1 MTNEL
6 INLRGRS
13 ALVTGS
19 TSGIGLAIAH
29 KLAACGCNVGI
40 NGFGDPQEIQ
50 RLLSNIQERLEVEV
64 VYCAADLRNPDS
76 IYEGIEFVADKFG
89 DIDIL
94 VNNAGIQHVAPV
106 ENFPDEKWEEVLA
119 VNLSAVFHTSKAVI
133 PGMIEN
139 GWGRIVNIAS
149 VHGLVGSENKSA
161 YVAAKHGVVGFTK
174 VVALENARNG
184 LTCNAVCPGYIDTE
198 LIREQIRNTA
208 DKQGISIE
216 SVAAEML
223 SDKHPSG
230 RFVGAAEVASLV
242 AYLCSDVAAGIT
254 GSAISIDGG
263 WSAQ

>member
-1 MTNEL
+1 MTDEPT
-6 INLRGRS
+6 NLRGRS

-19 TSGIGLAIAH
+19 TSGIGLAVAH
-29 KLAACGCNVGI
+29 KLAACGCSIGI
-40 NGFGDPQEIQ
+40 NGFGAPQEIR
-50 RLLSNIQERLEVEV
+50 RLLSNIQERFEVEV
-64 VYCAADLRNPDS
+64 VYCAADLRDPDS
-76 IYEGIEFVADKFG
+76 IHEGIESVADKFEH
-89 DIDIL
+89 IDIL
-94 VNNAGIQHVAPV
+94 VNNAGIQHVAPI

-133 PGMIEN
+133 PGMTEN

-184 LTCNAVCPGYIDTE
+184 LTCNAVCPGYVDTE

-208 DKQGISIE
+208 DKQGISFE
-216 SVAAEML
+216 SVSAEML

-230 RFVGAAEVASLV
+230 QFVGAAEVASLI
-242 AYLCSDVAAGIT
+242 AYLCSDSAAGIT

>member
-230 RFVGAAEVASLV
+230 RFVGTAEVASLV
-242 AYLCSDVAAGIT
+242 AYLCSDAATGIT